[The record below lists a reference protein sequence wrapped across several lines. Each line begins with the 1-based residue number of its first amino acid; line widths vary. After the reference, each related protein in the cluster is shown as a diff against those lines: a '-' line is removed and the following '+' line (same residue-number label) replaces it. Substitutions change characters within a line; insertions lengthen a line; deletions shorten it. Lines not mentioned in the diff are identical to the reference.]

1 MTLPVPQ
8 TVAESLWSRITA
20 LLEEAVH
27 TDRVNSFL
35 FNGLLRDCDR
45 LSKTDVIHASLY
57 RGALYSVVGKDE
69 DAEYQFD
76 NVEANGEH
84 FLASAWRMAFFSNRG
99 YAKRVMAMADQV
111 LNQRGSIS
119 FAELMR
125 PVASMG
131 GFQAIC
137 RAVDAATQRQ
147 EVLVGMTNLLEKSR
161 RACAVM
167 NTLKITDEDV
177 SAAVDVAGE
186 IIREQRLVWKHQTPD
201 IEAFDE
207 DCDFRSLMLQ
217 FRLGVTPQKASEL
230 TFELI
235 GRLVDRDLDR
245 AGLSVCFLGEELE
258 SVEK

>member
-8 TVAESLWSRITA
+8 TLAESFLSRITA
-20 LLEEAVH
+20 LLEDAAH
-27 TDRVNSFL
+27 IDRVNSFV

-45 LSKTDVIHASLY
+45 LAQTDVINASLY
-57 RGALYSVVGKDE
+57 RGILYSIVGRDD
-69 DAEYQFD
+69 DAEYHFN

-84 FLASAWRMAFFSNRG
+84 FLASAWRMAFYSNRG
-99 YAKRVMAMADQV
+99 YAKRVIEMADQV

-137 RAVDAATQRQ
+137 RAVDAASQRQ

-167 NTLKITDEDV
+167 NTLQITDEDV

-186 IIREQRLVWKHQTPD
+186 IMREQRLVWKYQTPD
-201 IEAFDE
+201 IETFDE
-207 DCDFRSLMLQ
+207 NCGFHSLMLQ
-217 FRLGVTPQKASEL
+217 FRLGVTPKKASEL

-258 SVEK
+258 SVKK

>member
-1 MTLPVPQ
+1 MKSPVPQ
-8 TVAESLWSRITA
+8 TLAESLLSRITA
-20 LLEEAVH
+20 LLEEVVH
-27 TDRVNSFL
+27 IDRVNSFV

-45 LSKTDVIHASLY
+45 LSQTDVINASLY
-57 RGALYSVVGKDE
+57 RGTLYSIVGRDD
-69 DAEYQFD
+69 DAEYQFN

-84 FLASAWRMAFFSNRG
+84 FLASAWRMVSYANRC

-111 LNQRGSIS
+111 LNQRGSINLS
-119 FAELMR
+119 ELMR
-125 PVASMG
+125 PVAAIG

-137 RAVDAATQRQ
+137 RAVDTASQRQ

-167 NTLKITDEDV
+167 KTLQITDDDV

-186 IIREQRLVWKHQTPD
+186 IMREQRLVWKHQTPD
-201 IEAFDE
+201 IETFDE